1 MIKYCDYIL
10 NYPNEYLKKEEY
22 INIIEHL
29 FCVGNL
35 EYTRI
40 LSSHMR
46 PVRIVEKFRK
56 QLNISDDCNEK
67 ELKEKLLYLK
77 VGIIRRKVINGIKQ
91 DNDFYID
98 YGIIMDIENINCYFY
113 SNILIKTKEG
123 IERIRTSRVY
133 YLIIN

>member
-1 MIKYCDYIL
+1 MIRNSDMIL
-10 NYPNEYLKKEEY
+10 NYPDEYIKKEEY
-22 INIIEHL
+22 KNIIEHL

-46 PVRIVEKFRK
+46 PLRILEKFRK
-56 QLNISDDCNEK
+56 QLNISDHCNEI
-67 ELKEKLLYLK
+67 ELREKLLYLK

-91 DNDFYID
+91 DNDYHID
-98 YGIIMDIENINCYFY
+98 CGIIMDIENVNCYFY
-113 SNILIKTKEG
+113 SNLLIKTKEG

-133 YLIIN
+133 YLIN